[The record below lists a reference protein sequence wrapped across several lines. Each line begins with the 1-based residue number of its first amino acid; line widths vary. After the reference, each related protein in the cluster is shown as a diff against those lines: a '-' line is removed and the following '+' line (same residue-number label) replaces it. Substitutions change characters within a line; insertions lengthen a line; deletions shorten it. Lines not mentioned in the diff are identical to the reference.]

1 MTAET
6 DASRA
11 EDCPPPV
18 AGDGIPHGTVVPTG
32 TGELLA
38 AVDADGVLTVVLNR
52 PQRRNAMTA
61 DLESAYLALL
71 RAGEADP
78 RVRAVVVT
86 GAGNAF
92 CAGADLSA
100 LHDLSAGAADDSR
113 HTARDTD
120 GPPPEDSTVGATRDP
135 GYPLTFAKPLIA
147 AIDGPCIGLGF
158 AQALFC
164 DIRFASERA
173 TLATAYARRGLIAEY
188 GTAWLLPRLVG
199 RGHALDL
206 LLSGRTVD
214 AAEARGMGLVQRVL
228 PAAELL
234 PAALEYAREL
244 ARLSAPTS
252 MAVIKAQVDAD
263 ARRGADAALA
273 SSFALMLESFARPDL
288 VEGLAA
294 LGERRAPRF
303 APWPPADPARG
314 PARP

>member
-1 MTAET
+1 MTTET
-6 DASRA
+6 DARRA
-11 EDCPPPV
+11 ERGLPPAADEFP
-18 AGDGIPHGTVVPTG
+18 PGTRVPTG

-38 AVDADGVLTVVLNR
+38 AVDVDGVLTVVLNR
-52 PQRRNAMTA
+52 PHRRNAMTA

-71 RAGEADP
+71 RRGEADP

-100 LHDLSAGAADDSR
+100 LHDLSAGADNTAPNTDSLS
-113 HTARDTD
+113 AEGSEPD
-120 GPPPEDSTVGATRDP
+120 ATRDP
-135 GYPLTFAKPLIA
+135 GYPLRFAKPLVA

-214 AAEARGMGLVQRVL
+214 AAEAQAMGLVQRVL
-228 PAAELL
+228 PPDELL
-234 PAALEYAREL
+234 PAAREYARDL
-244 ARLSAPTS
+244 ARLSSPTS
-252 MAVIKAQVDAD
+252 MAVVKAQVDAD
-263 ARRGADAALA
+263 ACCGRDAALA
-273 SSFALMLESFARPDL
+273 SSFALMLESFRRPDL
-288 VEGLAA
+288 GEGLAA
-294 LGERRAPRF
+294 LAERRAPRF
-303 APWPPADPARG
+303 APWPPAHPGQA
-314 PARP
+314 PTRP